1 MPEQLTLDEQR
12 LLQQLSNGDP
22 AALRTVVLSYFPLL
36 CNFAE
41 RYLPDEFL
49 VKDIVQE
56 SFIKLWKHNSRF
68 ESLNGLKSFLFTIT
82 KHACLNQQRSMQREG
97 LRNARFLELNGGEE
111 ADTYY
116 DEVARLNSLAAINEA
131 VLQLPQK
138 MQEVFLLSY
147 GQGLSNE
154 EIARKLNI
162 SEKTVRNQK
171 YNSLVLL
178 RRQLGNSRQSF
189 SLLLLILKYSGFFD

>member
-1 MPEQLTLDEQR
+1 MLEQLTLDEQR

-22 AALRTVVLSYFPLL
+22 AALRTVVLSYFSIL
-36 CNFAE
+36 CRFAE
-41 RYLPDEFL
+41 RYLPDEL
-49 VKDIVQE
+49 LAKDVVQE
-56 SFIKLWKHNSRF
+56 SFIKLWKHNDRF

-82 KHACLNQQRSMQREG
+82 KNACLNLQRSKLRES

-111 ADTYY
+111 TDTYY
-116 DEVARLNSLAAINEA
+116 DEVARLNSLAIVNEA
-131 VLQLPQK
+131 VLQLPLK
-138 MQEVFLLSY
+138 MKEVFLLSY
-147 GQGLSNE
+147 GQGLSNK

-178 RRQLGNSRQSF
+178 RRQLGNSGHSF
-189 SLLLLILKYSGFFD
+189 SLLLLILTNSGFFD